1 MADTYTVPLDTFS
14 VI

>member
-1 MADTYTVPLDTFS
+1 MADTYTVPLDSFS